1 MMSEARL
8 LPKLYVYIEGSVIE
22 VTEDELKKMRAI
34 YYERDYYAEKEW
46 AELIERWR
54 ARVTGEGKVA
64 VNRPVSPHPS
74 DPNHPSSLSGS
85 PPSSGHQQSEPTGLG
100 LGPQPSLDSPQARG
114 QHQNQGE
121 VLKPSQGRQEQTNAL
136 DLSAQSSQVPTPSV
150 PQPTNLVNN
159 IPQVQPPQV
168 SQEVKVSQSKQVA
181 SNELGPLRP
190 VVRKLGSGS
199 GVQSQSEETWVN
211 VLKPEKRKVID
222 CKELGDECKFYND
235 WEELRE
241 WRSWSG
247 EHIFEPPEPELKDI
261 ISPQTHERLH
271 KQLYELV
278 INGKQ
283 QEALKLWE
291 DFFNNTLL
299 PKLVKLGEDTD
310 KQQ

>member
-1 MMSEARL
+1 
-8 LPKLYVYIEGSVIE
+8 
-22 VTEDELKKMRAI
+22 
-34 YYERDYYAEKEW
+34 
-46 AELIERWR
+46 
-54 ARVTGEGKVA
+54 VTGEGKVA
-64 VNRPVSPHPS
+64 VKEETQQAQQVVQERQEAIVETQQQKTEEPPTEGTRTNTATETSTTTPTPQIENKVQEKQASAQPTQAPAFVSPPLV
-74 DPNHPSSLSGS
+74 P
-85 PPSSGHQQSEPTGLG
+85 
-100 LGPQPSLDSPQARG
+100 
-114 QHQNQGE
+114 
-121 VLKPSQGRQEQTNAL
+121 
-136 DLSAQSSQVPTPSV
+136 QVPA
-150 PQPTNLVNN
+150 QVN
-159 IPQVQPPQV
+159 
-168 SQEVKVSQSKQVA
+168 QEVKVSQPKQVV

-190 VVRKLGSGS
+190 VVRKSGSGS
-199 GVQSQSEETWVN
+199 GVQSQGEEAWVN
-211 VLKPEKRKVID
+211 VLKPEKKKVID
-222 CKELGDECKFYND
+222 CKELDDECRFYQD

-291 DFFNNTLL
+291 EFFNDTLL